1 MDNFLTLVDSNF
13 KTVKDMDVVLL
24 LGGTGNGKSTV
35 MNMIAG
41 SRIFVAWD
49 DDKGAWRFEAKPSIA
64 LIGHDNSMTFIPNY
78 WQGKSLR
85 LYDCPGF
92 NDNRS
97 I

>member
-1 MDNFLTLVDSNF
+1 MDKLITLATSDF

-41 SRIFVAWD
+41 SKIFVAYD
-49 DDKGAWRFEAKPSIA
+49 DNNGDWKFEAKPSIA
-64 LIGHDNSMTFIPNY
+64 LIGHNNSMTFIPNY
-78 WQGKSLR
+78 WQGNSLR
-85 LYDCPGF
+85 VYDCPGF